1 MIRYIGAFCIVAA
14 CGACGFSMAAGV
26 KNIQKNLKSLQDALE
41 LIQCQM
47 EFRLTE
53 LPELCDLVQAAC
65 PGAVGRFFASLGS
78 VLQQGEICRVPEAVA
93 VCLARNDDLADE
105 ARPILLRL
113 GRSLEQMDLEAQL
126 QGLEAARTEC
136 SLALTK
142 LEQEKMGML
151 CSYRALGLC
160 GGAALAILLL

>member
-78 VLQQGEICRVPEAVA
+78 TLQQGELCRVPEAVA
-93 VCLARNDDLADE
+93 VCLARNTDQMELA
-105 ARPILLRL
+105 
-113 GRSLEQMDLEAQL
+113 AQL
-126 QGLEAARTEC
+126 QGLEAARSEC
-136 SLALTK
+136 ALALAK

-151 CSYRALGLC
+151 RSYRALGLC